1 MVVAAIGFFV
11 VSVVLVG
18 TVKIVPPVFGGS
30 ELGTVVL
37 GSSVVGAENSSTV
50 VEAPPAMKVIMS
62 AILKNKLS
70 STCWS
75 FNLRASF
82 D

>member
-18 TVKIVPPVFGGS
+18 TVKI
-30 ELGTVVL
+30 VL

>member
-18 TVKIVPPVFGGS
+18 TVKIVPPVVGGS

-37 GSSVVGAENSSTV
+37 GSSVVGAENSST
-50 VEAPPAMKVIMS
+50 APPAMKVIMS